1 MPGRRV
7 RSAAAFASG
16 VIVYL
21 ATLYRGLSYTQR
33 LSLSGTSY
41 LVFVCLLLVM
51 GSILTVGLRFTRY
64 RIASWMIAGV
74 WVGHIVVV
82 KWDWQVDP
90 TSHNLLPFEFII
102 LGIVSL
108 PAYVGVAVTH
118 ATGW

>member
-1 MPGRRV
+1 
-7 RSAAAFASG
+7 

-41 LVFVCLLLVM
+41 LVFVCLLVVM
-51 GSILTVGLRFTRY
+51 GSILTVGLRCARY

-74 WVGHIVVV
+74 WVGHIVLVM
-82 KWDWQVDP
+82 WDWQVDP

>member
-1 MPGRRV
+1 MPGYRV
-7 RSAAAFASG
+7 RCPAAFASG

-41 LVFVCLLLVM
+41 LVFVCLLVVM
-51 GSILTVGLRFTRY
+51 GSILTVGLRCARY

-74 WVGHIVVV
+74 WVGHIVLVM
-82 KWDWQVDP
+82 WDWQVDP